1 MRIEA
6 SDARGGAR
14 RLSVFPIEAFCIG
27 VNMQQV
33 MTLATIQQNPVPFG
47 AGNESCASHFLTCYS
62 LLGLHLRQYEWV
74 IKGTLKRFWQFRT
87 NVLRR

>member
-47 AGNESCASHFLTCYS
+47 AGNESCVSHF
-62 LLGLHLRQYEWV
+62 
-74 IKGTLKRFWQFRT
+74 
-87 NVLRR
+87 